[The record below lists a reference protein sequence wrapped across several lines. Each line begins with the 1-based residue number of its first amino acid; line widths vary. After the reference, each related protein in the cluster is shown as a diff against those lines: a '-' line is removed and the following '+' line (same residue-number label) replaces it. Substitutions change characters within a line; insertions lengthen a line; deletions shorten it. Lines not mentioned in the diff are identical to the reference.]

1 MDNGSNFAS
10 AEFWDIYNEMGIQVS
25 YASVAHPQ
33 TNDQVKKFNGIV
45 CSCLKNRILQP
56 LQREVG
62 VWHKKLP
69 SIQWSLRTTPNMPTQ
84 YTPFFMVHGEEVGLP
99 SDVRFNAP
107 WIIAYNEAASSVV
120 LEDGVNILDEA
131 CDIAL
136 A

>member
-1 MDNGSNFAS
+1 
-10 AEFWDIYNEMGIQVS
+10 
-25 YASVAHPQ
+25 
-33 TNDQVKKFNGIV
+33 
-45 CSCLKNRILQP
+45 
-56 LQREVG
+56 
-62 VWHKKLP
+62 
-69 SIQWSLRTTPNMPTQ
+69 
-84 YTPFFMVHGEEVGLP
+84 MVHGEEVGLP